1 MESAPPRRGRPRPS
15 PRTLFSQRFAEL
27 FAAAGNP
34 TLRRVAAA
42 ADARMRA
49 TRGPGQK
56 SPVSVQRLSDW
67 KAGRNV
73 PARFESLLPVLLTL
87 IDEARKSS
95 APVAPALLD
104 LHQWQ
109 QLWTGSNDWDPNS
122 EAADLLCPYLGL
134 ASYRPEDA
142 DVFFG
147 RSRHTADLLDLIR
160 TTADGDGGL
169 VVLVGA
175 SGAGKSSLLH
185 AGLIPALADSE
196 PEWAMVTMTPGADPM
211 GALLT
216 AVGSPAAAP
225 AGPEPR
231 AEAMSPAS
239 ERPGE
244 SPAPEPAAA
253 GADSPAMTTV
263 PVEVARWAAGGRRI
277 LVVDQLE
284 ELFTLCRDERRR
296 VEFLAVLEHLAVRGP
311 QDPVPVVTAIRADFY
326 ARCLDEP
333 VLEDALKHR
342 SYLLGPMRLDELAE
356 AIIRPAD
363 IAGYKL
369 ESGLEELVISELCG
383 LGGGGDRRSYDP
395 GALPL
400 VSHVMEAVWER
411 RDGSR
416 LTIEGYRAA
425 GGVLGSVA
433 ATAEQAWNDLT
444 DFQRAVGKQVL
455 LGLVAVG
462 DDSRDTR
469 RKVSRAELLTR
480 TVEAADAA
488 LDALAR
494 TRLVTL
500 DADTAYLTHEIVLDA
515 WPRLRSWID
524 DDRVGYLERQRLHTD
539 AADWAEHDRDPSLLY
554 RGARLT
560 TMRDHARNAALGPVA
575 AEFLA
580 ASESARQRAQRR
592 VTARRSALAVLAV
605 VSLALAGVAFVQ
617 SHNASHERDN
627 AVFRSVL
634 AEADRVEGSDPS
646 LSAQLDLVAYRMNR
660 DDPGARARMVNTQ
673 TMPLAARLPGH
684 DGWVYSV
691 AVSPDGTTMASSGG
705 DNTIR
710 LWDISDHSH
719 PHSLGAPITGHTD
732 FVGELAFGREG
743 SVLASKSADHTVR
756 LWDVRD
762 PGRPAQLGRE
772 IPAGYARGLTMSAD
786 GATLLT
792 AGDSGGIDAFDISHP
807 DNPVTVGTIIPR
819 PGAPGDSY
827 EMVSF
832 SADLHR
838 ALTLTFDGHTQIW
851 QLDDARKPAV
861 PQGNTSAE
869 ANSIALSP
877 DGDTAAVAVNKTV
890 ELWNVSAPGRPVR
903 AAAPIQGAKLTMYTP
918 LAFRHDGRA
927 LADSDDKGAMRLW
940 DIRDIDRPL
949 PLVQPLSGA
958 KGAISG
964 AAFTPDGAGFAAAGQ
979 DGCVRLW
986 SLPQQFAGDA
996 WPHGRLAAVRGNRVA
1011 MIDGAAVEIWS
1022 LDDHTSAHRVG
1033 SIDVGNTSRRS
1044 VQVVISPDLRKLA
1057 VIRDFSGLELF
1068 DLGDGRTV
1076 RPIGRLPVDLRS
1088 AVGSAGTID
1097 GMAFDNR
1104 SERVV
1109 VLARSESTTWFQ
1121 LWNISDAGHLDP
1133 VSPRTRITGEEYPY
1147 LFGAVFGPND
1157 DRLALAQHNGSVSLW
1172 DVTPREP
1179 HRLGEVRAGGAE
1191 SGLQIAFDPGGETL
1205 VTAADDQTIRA
1216 WNVADPTHPRPLAP
1230 PSAGHS
1236 SMLRSVAFSPDGK
1249 TLVSADRE
1257 AVRTWDFGKPD
1268 RPQGA
1273 DHATVSTGETFA
1285 GVVGFLPD
1293 GKHLIGA
1300 TADGTVHVWDLD
1312 PQHAVDRI
1320 CSTTKSVLTD
1330 QVWREH
1336 LPQTRYRPPC
1346 E

>member
-1 MESAPPRRGRPRPS
+1 MESAPPRRGRPRSS
-15 PRTLFSQRFAEL
+15 PRTVFSQRFAEL

-56 SPVSVQRLSDW
+56 SPVSMQRLSDW

-73 PARFESLLPVLLTL
+73 PARFDTLLPVLLTL
-87 IDEARKSS
+87 VDEARKSS
-95 APVAPALLD
+95 DPVAPALLD

-109 QLWTGSNDWDPNS
+109 QLWTASNDWDPNS
-122 EAADLLCPYLGL
+122 EAADVLCPYLGL

-147 RSRHTADLLDLIR
+147 RTRHTTDLLGLIH
-160 TTADGDGGL
+160 TTTDGDGGL

-185 AGLIPALADSE
+185 AGVIPALADSD
-196 PEWAMVTMTPGADPM
+196 PEWVIVTMTPGADPM

-216 AVGSPAAAP
+216 AIGSPDTA
-225 AGPEPR
+225 
-231 AEAMSPAS
+231 
-239 ERPGE
+239 
-244 SPAPEPAAA
+244 PAPEPSTA
-253 GADSPAMTTV
+253 GTDSPAMTTV
-263 PVEVARWAAGGRRI
+263 PVEVARWAGGGRRI

-284 ELFTLCRDERRR
+284 ELFTLCRDEHRRA
-296 VEFLAVLEHLAVRGP
+296 EFLAVLEHLAVRGP
-311 QDPVPVVTAIRADFY
+311 QEPVAVVTAIRADFY

-333 VLEDALKHR
+333 VMEDALKHR

-356 AIIRPAD
+356 AITRPAD

-416 LTIEGYRAA
+416 LTIDGYRAA

-433 ATAEQAWNDLT
+433 ATAEQAWSDLT

-469 RKVSRAELLTR
+469 RKVSRAELLAR

-494 TRLVTL
+494 TRLITL

-580 ASESARQRAQRR
+580 ASESARKRAQRR
-592 VTARRSALAVLAV
+592 VTARRSALAVLTV

-684 DGWVYSV
+684 NGWVYQV
-691 AVSPDGTTMASSGG
+691 AISPDGRLMASSGG
-705 DNTIR
+705 DETIR
-710 LWDISDHSH
+710 LWDISDRRN
-719 PHSLGAPITGHTD
+719 PRALGAPITGHTGYIFD
-732 FVGELAFGREG
+732 LAFGSG
-743 SVLASKSADHTVR
+743 GALLVSKSADHTVR

-762 PGRPAQLGRE
+762 PRRPVQIGSPV
-772 IPAGYARGLTMSAD
+772 PAGFAHGLALSAD
-786 GATLLT
+786 GKTLFT
-792 AGDSGGIDAFDISHP
+792 TGGDDGVDALDISDPAH
-807 DNPVTVGTIIPR
+807 PVTLGTVVPR
-819 PGAPGDSY
+819 PVRPDDSY
-827 EMVSF
+827 EMVRF

-838 ALTLTFDGHTQIW
+838 AITLTFYGDTRVW
-851 QLDDARKPAV
+851 QLNGGREPAV
-861 PQGNTSAE
+861 PQGSVSTHAS
-869 ANSIALSP
+869 SVALSP
-877 DGDTAAVAVNKTV
+877 DGATAAVAVNGTV
-890 ELWNVSAPGRPVR
+890 ELWNLSAPEHPQRG
-903 AAAPIQGAKLTMYTP
+903 AAPIRDSGFTMYSP
-918 LAFRHDGRA
+918 LVFRDDGRV
-927 LADSDDKGAMRLW
+927 LAETDGKGVMRLW
-940 DIRDIDRPL
+940 DVSDIGDPVSAAPPL
-949 PLVQPLSGA
+949 TGA
-958 KGAISG
+958 KGGLSG

-979 DGCVRLW
+979 DGAVRLW
-986 SLPQQFAGDA
+986 SLPTPFLQDA
-996 WPHGRLAAVRGNRVA
+996 RPPGRLAAIRGNRLA
-1011 MIDGAAVEIWS
+1011 TIDGTAVEVWT
-1022 LDDHTSAHRVG
+1022 LDGPASAHRIGRVDAAHA
-1033 SIDVGNTSRRS
+1033 SDEAVK
-1044 VQVVISPDLRKLA
+1044 VVISPDGRKLA
-1057 VIRDFSGLELF
+1057 VIRDFSALELF

-1076 RPIGRLPVDLRS
+1076 RPIGRLPLDLRR
-1088 AVGSAGTID
+1088 ATGSAATID
-1097 GMAFDNR
+1097 EVAFDSR
-1104 SERVV
+1104 SERAV
-1109 VLARSESTTWFQ
+1109 VLARSDSTTWFQ
-1121 LWNISDAGHLDP
+1121 LWNMSDLAHL
-1133 VSPRTRITGEEYPY
+1133 SPEGARTPITGEEYPY
-1147 LFGAVFGPND
+1147 LFGAEFTPDGE
-1157 DRLALAQHNGSVSLW
+1157 RLALAQHDGLVSLW
-1172 DVTPREP
+1172 DVTRTEPR
-1179 HRLGEVRAGGAE
+1179 RLGEVRVGGAE
-1191 SGLQIAFDPGGETL
+1191 SGLKIAFAPDGRTL
-1205 VTAADDQTIRA
+1205 ATAADDQMIRA
-1216 WNVADPTHPRPLAP
+1216 WNVADPAHPQLIAEPL
-1230 PSAGHS
+1230 AGHS
-1236 SMLRSVAFSPDGK
+1236 AMLRSIAFSPDGK
-1249 TLVSADRE
+1249 VLASADTS
-1257 AVRTWDFGKPD
+1257 AVRTWYFGDPG
-1268 RPQGA
+1268 RVWVA
-1273 DHATVSTGETFA
+1273 NHAAISTGPAVPGLIDFY
-1285 GVVGFLPD
+1285 PD
-1293 GKHLIGA
+1293 GKHLVGT
-1300 TADGTVHVWDLD
+1300 TADGTIRVWDLD

-1320 CSTTKSVLTD
+1320 CSTTKSVLTEE
-1330 QVWREH
+1330 VWREH
-1336 LPQTRYRPPC
+1336 LMQTRYRPPC

>member
-1 MESAPPRRGRPRPS
+1 
-15 PRTLFSQRFAEL
+15 
-27 FAAAGNP
+27 
-34 TLRRVAAA
+34 
-42 ADARMRA
+42 MRA

-95 APVAPALLD
+95 LPVTPSLLD

-109 QLWTGSNDWDPNS
+109 QLWTDSNDWDPNS
-122 EAADLLCPYLGL
+122 EAADVVCPYLGL
-134 ASYRPEDA
+134 ASYRSEDV

-147 RSRHTADLLDLIR
+147 RARHTADLVGLIR
-160 TTADGDGGL
+160 TTAAGDGGL

-185 AGLIPALADSE
+185 AGVLPALTDSD
-196 PEWAMVTMTPGADPM
+196 PAWAIATMTPGPDPM
-211 GALLT
+211 RALLAAVDSQGVSSIPPDIADRRDT
-216 AVGSPAAAP
+216 AAETGRPDLTGSSPGGESDRSEPEPGQPVSPAHPPTGARQVAVGSEVDLV
-225 AGPEPR
+225 G
-231 AEAMSPAS
+231 S
-239 ERPGE
+239 
-244 SPAPEPAAA
+244 
-253 GADSPAMTTV
+253 V
-263 PVEVARWAAGGRRI
+263 PDAVARWASAGRRI

-284 ELFTLCRDERRR
+284 ELFTLCREERARA
-296 VEFLAVLEHLAVRGP
+296 EFLAVLEHLAVANEHA
-311 QDPVPVVTAIRADFY
+311 PVAVVAAIRADFY

-342 SYLLGPMRLDELAE
+342 SYLLGPMRLDELAD
-356 AIIRPAD
+356 AITRPAEM
-363 IAGYKL
+363 AGYKL

-444 DFQRAVGKQVL
+444 DLQRAVGKQVL

-494 TRLVTL
+494 TRLITL

-575 AEFLA
+575 AEFLG
-580 ASESARQRAQRR
+580 ASESARKRAQRR
-592 VTARRSALAVLAV
+592 ATARRSALAVLTV

-691 AVSPDGTTMASSGG
+691 AISPDGTTMASSGG

-732 FVGELAFGREG
+732 FVYELAFGREG

-756 LWDVRD
+756 LWDVRH

-792 AGDSGGIDAFDISHP
+792 AADSGGIDAFDISHP

-819 PGAPGDSY
+819 SGAPGDSY
-827 EMVSF
+827 EMVRF

-838 ALTLTFDGHTQIW
+838 ALTLTLDKHTQIW
-851 QLDDARKPAV
+851 QLDDVRKPAV
-861 PQGNTSAE
+861 PQGNLAE
-869 ANSIALSP
+869 KVNSIALSP
-877 DGDTAAVAVNKTV
+877 DGDTAAVAVNRTV
-890 ELWNVSAPGRPVR
+890 ELWNVSAPSHPQR
-903 AAAPIQGAKLTMYTP
+903 APSPLQDAQVTMHAP
-918 LAFRHDGRA
+918 LAFRADSRV
-927 LADSDDKGAMRLW
+927 LADESNGVVRLW
-940 DIRDIDRPL
+940 DVSDIGNPLPAGRPL
-949 PLVQPLSGA
+949 AGVKGALSGL
-958 KGAISG
+958 S
-964 AAFTPDGAGFAAAGQ
+964 FTPGGGEVATAGQ
-979 DGCVRLW
+979 DGSVRLW
-986 SLPQQFAGDA
+986 SLPGPVGRDK
-996 WPHGRLAAVRGNRVA
+996 PHGRVVAVRSNRVA
-1011 MIDGAAVEIWS
+1011 MLDGPAIEIWS
-1022 LDDHTSAHRVG
+1022 LEGSATAHRIGRIALHGGG
-1033 SIDVGNTSRRS
+1033 SRGPLRVTISSDARRVMVID
-1044 VQVVISPDLRKLA
+1044 A
-1057 VIRDFSGLELF
+1057 FSNPELF
-1068 DLGDGRTV
+1068 DISDGKTIASLGR
-1076 RPIGRLPVDLRS
+1076 IPVDPSTGGRDDGIVD
-1088 AVGSAGTID
+1088 AV
-1097 GMAFDNR
+1097 AFDGR
-1104 SERVV
+1104 SERIVV
-1109 VLARSESTTWFQ
+1109 AGRSADTTWFQ
-1121 LWNISDAGHLDP
+1121 LWDISDPARFAAASARMP
-1133 VSPRTRITGEEYPY
+1133 ITGRKYPY
-1147 LFGAVFGPND
+1147 IFSVEFVAGGRYLAVSQLGGAVGLWNIGEHAEL
-1157 DRLALAQHNGSVSLW
+1157 RYVS
-1172 DVTPREP
+1172 
-1179 HRLGEVRAGGAE
+1179 EVRGGSAE
-1191 SGLQIAFDPGGETL
+1191 SGLPSAVTPDGRIL
-1205 VTAADDQTIRA
+1205 VTAADDQKIRVWDISDPGA
-1216 WNVADPTHPRPLAP
+1216 PKLVGGPLSGHTSMVASLVFA
-1230 PSAGHS
+1230 
-1236 SMLRSVAFSPDGK
+1236 PDGK
-1249 TLVSADRE
+1249 TLASADRTE
-1257 AVRTWDFGKPD
+1257 VRLWDFSDPH
-1268 RPQGA
+1268 RPHGV
-1273 DHATVSTGETFA
+1273 DHAVVSA
-1285 GVVGFLPD
+1285 GKSMLGHIDFFLD
-1293 GKHLIGA
+1293 GKHLVGGA
-1300 TADGTVHVWDLD
+1300 GDRSAQVWDLD
-1312 PQHAVDRI
+1312 PQHVVDRI
-1320 CSTTKSVLTD
+1320 CSTTKSVLTEE
-1330 QVWREH
+1330 VWREH
-1336 LPQTRYRPPC
+1336 LRQRAYRPPC
-1346 E
+1346 G

>member
-1 MESAPPRRGRPRPS
+1 MESAPPRRGRPRSS

-95 APVAPALLD
+95 GPVTPSLLD

-109 QLWTGSNDWDPNS
+109 QLWTASNDWDPNS
-122 EAADLLCPYLGL
+122 EAADVVCPYLGL
-134 ASYRPEDA
+134 ASYRSEDA

-147 RSRHTADLLDLIR
+147 RARHTADLVGLIR
-160 TTADGDGGL
+160 TTAEGDGGL

-185 AGLIPALADSE
+185 AGVLPALTDSD
-196 PEWAMVTMTPGADPM
+196 PAWAIATMTPGPDPM
-211 GALLT
+211 RALLSAVHSEGGT
-216 AVGSPAAAP
+216 PGDPDIADVVGSVPDAV
-225 AGPEPR
+225 
-231 AEAMSPAS
+231 AEWAS
-239 ERPGE
+239 
-244 SPAPEPAAA
+244 A
-253 GADSPAMTTV
+253 
-263 PVEVARWAAGGRRI
+263 GRRI

-284 ELFTLCRDERRR
+284 ELFTLCREERQRA
-296 VEFLAVLEHLAVRGP
+296 EFLAVLEHLAAGNEHGP
-311 QDPVPVVTAIRADFY
+311 VAVVAAIRADFY

-342 SYLLGPMRLDELAE
+342 SYLLGPMRLDELAD
-356 AIIRPAD
+356 AITRPAD

-433 ATAEQAWNDLT
+433 ATAEQAWNELT

-494 TRLVTL
+494 TRLITL
-500 DADTAYLTHEIVLDA
+500 DAETAYLTHEIVLDA

-539 AADWAEHDRDPSLLY
+539 AADWSEHDRDPSLLY

-560 TMRDHARNAALGPVA
+560 TMRDHARDAALGPVA

-580 ASESARQRAQRR
+580 ASESARKRAQRR
-592 VTARRSALAVLAV
+592 VTARRSALAVLTV

-646 LSAQLDLVAYRMNR
+646 LSAQLDLVAYRMR
-660 DDPGARARMVNTQ
+660 PTDPEVDTRLINTQ
-673 TMPLAARLPGH
+673 AMPLAAQLSGH
-684 DGWVYSV
+684 TGMVFGV
-691 AVSPDGTTMASSGG
+691 ALGIEKPVMATA
-705 DNTIR
+705 DYDKTVR
-710 LWDISDHSH
+710 LWDISDRTNPH
-719 PHSLGAPITGHTD
+719 PLGRPITGLSEYART
-732 FVGELAFGREG
+732 LAFDPAGN
-743 SVLASKSADHTVR
+743 VLAAQSVDGTVR

-762 PGRPAQLGRE
+762 PHHPVAIGEPIESGFGLGLAFAPDGKTLLMAGKEGTDLPKESRGIVALDLSDEQHPFVARSLIPAPADRDNWYGTVRFSADTRRIVTMSARGLARTWQLDDPRRPAQLQAE
-772 IPAGYARGLTMSAD
+772 F
-786 GATLLT
+786 AT
-792 AGDSGGIDAFDISHP
+792 
-807 DNPVTVGTIIPR
+807 
-819 PGAPGDSY
+819 
-827 EMVSF
+827 
-832 SADLHR
+832 
-838 ALTLTFDGHTQIW
+838 
-851 QLDDARKPAV
+851 DARV
-861 PQGNTSAE
+861 IE
-869 ANSIALSP
+869 LSP
-877 DGDTAAVAVNKTV
+877 DGRIAAAVSKGAVHF
-890 ELWNVSAPGRPVR
+890 W
-903 AAAPIQGAKLTMYTP
+903 
-918 LAFRHDGRA
+918 D
-927 LADSDDKGAMRLW
+927 LADPRNPRPANTPVPGSDLPVDAALGFSRDGKLFAGDNGKGVVRLW
-940 DIRDIDRPL
+940 DITDIDHPV
-949 PLVQPLSGA
+949 PAGPPLSGA
-958 KGAISG
+958 RGFTGAI
-964 AAFTPDGAGFAAAGQ
+964 AFTSDGRNVATVGQ
-979 DGCVRLW
+979 DTTVRLW
-986 SLPQQFAGDA
+986 TLPPARGQN
-996 WPHGRLAAVRGNRVA
+996 WPRGRVLAASGRIVVVQN
-1011 MIDGAAVEIWS
+1011 GATTQVW
-1022 LDDHTSAHRVG
+1022 
-1033 SIDVGNTSRRS
+1033 SIDTPDTARHVGDIDVRS
-1044 VQVVISPDLRKLA
+1044 DSFYGSSWVVTSPDDRKLLIMHQFQRPELYGLGNGELRPLGA
-1057 VIRDFSGLELF
+1057 VPVEVDMSRNSSSGAY
-1068 DLGDGRTV
+1068 R
-1076 RPIGRLPVDLRS
+1076 
-1088 AVGSAGTID
+1088 AA
-1097 GMAFDNR
+1097 AFDAD
-1104 SERVV
+1104 SDL
-1109 VLARSESTTWFQ
+1109 LAIAADQQPSPWWQ
-1121 LWNISDAGHLDP
+1121 LWDLSDPAHPVQRKGQVPTAGSRSTMRDIAFTADGKHLATVSDDNTATVWTISADAHPRAIATLVVGH
-1133 VSPRTRITGEEYPY
+1133 G
-1147 LFGAVFGPND
+1147 
-1157 DRLALAQHNGSVSLW
+1157 
-1172 DVTPREP
+1172 
-1179 HRLGEVRAGGAE
+1179 E
-1191 SGLQIAFDPGGETL
+1191 SGRHI
-1205 VTAADDQTIRA
+1205 
-1216 WNVADPTHPRPLAP
+1216 
-1230 PSAGHS
+1230 
-1236 SMLRSVAFSPDGK
+1236 AFSPDGRTLAVTGDDQK
-1249 TLVSADRE
+1249 IRVWDIANPAAPEPIGDPLTGHRSMIASLAFAPDGKSLVSADGTEIRL
-1257 AVRTWDFGKPD
+1257 WDFTDPR
-1268 RPQGA
+1268 RPSGA
-1273 DHATVSTGETFA
+1273 DHSEISAGEVMSDRVAFY
-1285 GVVGFLPD
+1285 PD
-1293 GKHLIGA
+1293 GKHLVGA

-1312 PQHAVDRI
+1312 PEHAVDRI
-1320 CSTTKSVLTD
+1320 CSTTKSVLTEE
-1330 QVWREH
+1330 VWREH
-1336 LPQTRYRPPC
+1336 LPQLKYRPPC